1 MSDIIDALTNYMDKN
16 LDQIYIDKVLQGDTN
31 AFAYLINKYKDMAY
45 TLAIKIVK
53 NHEDAEEVAQDSF
66 LKAFE
71 KLNSFKGNSK
81 FSTWLYTIVYRNSIT
96 KIRKKKVT
104 TSGIDDFVIDNYSEG
119 SEFPQLE
126 AIKNGEQQKYVREA
140 IDRLPEKDALLIT
153 LFYMNESSVEEIE
166 QITNLTQSNI
176 KVKLFRARKKL
187 NTELSFLL
195 KEEVKTIL

>member
-1 MSDIIDALTNYMDKN
+1 MDKN
-16 LDQIYIDKVLQGDTN
+16 SDQIYIDKVLQGDTN
-31 AFAYLINKYKDMAY
+31 AFAYLINRYKDMVY
-45 TLAIKIVK
+45 TIAIKIVK
-53 NHEDAEEVAQDSF
+53 SHEDAEEVAQDSF
-66 LKAFE
+66 LKAYE
-71 KLNSFKGNSK
+71 KLDSFKGNSK

-96 KIRKKKVT
+96 KIRKKKVA
-104 TSGIDDFVIDNYSEG
+104 TSDIDEYVMDNYSEG
-119 SEFPQLE
+119 HEFPQLE

-153 LFYMNESSVEEIE
+153 LFYMNESSIEEIE

-176 KVKLFRARKKL
+176 KVILFRARKKL

>member
-1 MSDIIDALTNYMDKN
+1 MDKN
-16 LDQIYIDKVLQGDTN
+16 SDQIYIDKVLQGDTN
-31 AFAYLINKYKDMAY
+31 AFAYLINKYKNMAY
-45 TLAIKIVK
+45 TLSIKIVK

-66 LKAFE
+66 LKAYE
-71 KLNSFKGNSK
+71 KLDSFKGNSK

-96 KIRKKKVT
+96 KIRKKKVAT
-104 TSGIDDFVIDNYSEG
+104 TDIDDYVIDNYSEG
-119 SEFPQLE
+119 SEFPQIE
-126 AIKNGEQQKYVREA
+126 AIKNGEQQKYVKAA

-153 LFYMNESSVEEIE
+153 LFYMNESSIEEIE

>member
-1 MSDIIDALTNYMDKN
+1 MDN
-16 LDQIYIDKVLQGDTN
+16 NSDQIYIDKVLQGDTN
-31 AFAYLINKYKDMAY
+31 AFAYLINKYKDMVY
-45 TLAIKIVK
+45 TIAIKIVK
-53 NHEDAEEVAQDSF
+53 SHEDAEEVGQDSF
-66 LKAFE
+66 LKAYE
-71 KLNSFKGNSK
+71 KLDSFKGNSK

-96 KIRKKKVT
+96 KIRKKKVA
-104 TSGIDDFVIDNYSEG
+104 TSDIDEYVMDNYSEG

-140 IDRLPEKDALLIT
+140 IGRLPEKDALLIT
-153 LFYMNESSVEEIE
+153 LFYMNESSIEEIE

>member
-1 MSDIIDALTNYMDKN
+1 MDN
-16 LDQIYIDKVLQGDTN
+16 NSDQIYIDKVLQGDTN
-31 AFAYLINKYKDMAY
+31 AFAYLINKYKDMVY
-45 TLAIKIVK
+45 TIAIKIVK
-53 NHEDAEEVAQDSF
+53 SHEDAEEVAQDSF
-66 LKAFE
+66 LKAYE
-71 KLNSFKGNSK
+71 KLDSFKGNSK
-81 FSTWLYTIVYRNSIT
+81 FSTWLYTIAYRNSIT
-96 KIRKKKVT
+96 KIRKKNIAT
-104 TSGIDDFVIDNYSEG
+104 TDIDDYVMDNYSEG

-126 AIKNGEQQKYVREA
+126 AIKNGEQQKYVRQA

>member
-1 MSDIIDALTNYMDKN
+1 MDKN
-16 LDQIYIDKVLQGDTN
+16 SDQLYIDKVLQGDTN

-45 TLAIKIVK
+45 TVAIKIVK
-53 NHEDAEEVAQDSF
+53 SHEDAEEVAQDSF
-66 LKAFE
+66 LKAYE
-71 KLNSFKGNSK
+71 KLDSFKGNSK

-96 KIRKKKVT
+96 KIRKKKVA
-104 TSGIDDFVIDNYSEG
+104 TSDIDDYVMDNYSEG
-119 SEFPQLE
+119 SEFPQIE

-195 KEEVKTIL
+195 KEEVNTIL

>member
-1 MSDIIDALTNYMDKN
+1 MDN
-16 LDQIYIDKVLQGDTN
+16 NSDQIYIDKVLQGDTN

-45 TLAIKIVK
+45 TIAIKIVK
-53 NHEDAEEVAQDSF
+53 SHEDAEEVAQDSF
-66 LKAFE
+66 LKAYE
-71 KLNSFKGNSK
+71 KLDSFKGNSK

-96 KIRKKKVT
+96 KIRKKKVA
-104 TSGIDDFVIDNYSEG
+104 TSDIDDYVMDNYSEG
-119 SEFPQLE
+119 SEFPQIE

-153 LFYMNESSVEEIE
+153 LFYMDESSIEEIE

>member
-1 MSDIIDALTNYMDKN
+1 MDKN
-16 LDQIYIDKVLQGDTN
+16 SDQIYIDKVLQGDTN
-31 AFAYLINKYKDMAY
+31 GFAYLINKYKDMVY
-45 TLAIKIVK
+45 TIAIKIVK
-53 NHEDAEEVAQDSF
+53 SHEDAEEVAQDSF
-66 LKAFE
+66 LKAYE
-71 KLNSFKGNSK
+71 KLDSFKGNSK
-81 FSTWLYTIVYRNSIT
+81 FSTWLYTIAYRNSIT
-96 KIRKKKVT
+96 KIRKKKVA
-104 TSGIDDFVIDNYSEG
+104 TSDIDDYVIDNYSEG

-140 IDRLPEKDALLIT
+140 IGRLPEKDALLIT